1 MTWTRPPAVR
11 LLLTALVLL
20 ACACKDSGKSAKVR
34 YVPGAAPAVLGVQT
48 PEIKTAIATRLASGT
63 APTWVSADRWKRVKL
78 LYARFDNSP
87 LWLEADGVKDRAQ
100 ALVKAIESAP
110 EHALNTAA
118 YPIDSIRRIAQDP
131 QLTKSATAANIA
143 DADVLLSA
151 AYTAYAADMLVGQI
165 DPKTVS
171 QAWHIPAESRE
182 VDSALVRTLQE
193 PSMEEGLAAMAPQDS
208 GYAVLK
214 DAYARYRKIDSAG
227 GWPAVAKGGAGK
239 AALSKRLAVEGY
251 LADSAAAST
260 PQSLT
265 AAVKAFQDR
274 HGLTADG
281 TLNTATLTEL
291 NVSAADRVKEIALN
305 MERHRWLPRQL
316 GSKYIYVN
324 VPAFRLDAYDSGQKV
339 LTMKVVV
346 GAEYQGKVTPVFSD
360 SMEMVVFRPYWNIT
374 PDIQASETGP
384 KAAADPGYLARN
396 DMEYYKDGDATRIR
410 QKPGDKNSLGL
421 VKFLFPNSF
430 NIYLHDTPAKSL
442 FAKTDRAV
450 SHGCIRLEH
459 PDQLGQFVL
468 GWPVEKVRQQME
480 SGPDNKT
487 ITLPKKIPVYIVYFT
502 AYERDGQLYFG
513 NDVYSRD
520 DALDQKID
528 IPAVRPGADSAAR
541 KPAKPST

>member
-1 MTWTRPPAVR
+1 
-11 LLLTALVLL
+11 
-20 ACACKDSGKSAKVR
+20 
-34 YVPGAAPAVLGVQT
+34 
-48 PEIKTAIATRLASGT
+48 
-63 APTWVSADRWKRVKL
+63 
-78 LYARFDNSP
+78 
-87 LWLEADGVKDRAQ
+87 
-100 ALVKAIESAP
+100 
-110 EHALNTAA
+110 
-118 YPIDSIRRIAQDP
+118 
-131 QLTKSATAANIA
+131 
-143 DADVLLSA
+143 
-151 AYTAYAADMLVGQI
+151 
-165 DPKTVS
+165 
-171 QAWHIPAESRE
+171 
-182 VDSALVRTLQE
+182 
-193 PSMEEGLAAMAPQDS
+193 
-208 GYAVLK
+208 
-214 DAYARYRKIDSAG
+214 
-227 GWPAVAKGGAGK
+227 
-239 AALSKRLAVEGY
+239 
-251 LADSAAAST
+251 
-260 PQSLT
+260 
-265 AAVKAFQDR
+265 
-274 HGLTADG
+274 
-281 TLNTATLTEL
+281 
-291 NVSAADRVKEIALN
+291 VSAADRVKEIALN

-396 DMEYYKDGDATRIR
+396 DMEYYKDGGATRIR

-528 IPAVRPGADSAAR
+528 IPAARPGADSAAR